1 VLRGRPVVAP
11 TPVRYAVAAVVAL
24 AVLAASL
31 APADGG
37 GGALLAGAGPLGLA
51 ALDKWVHAGAYLA
64 VGLSFAYARLPGTGR
79 EDAVVWLAAV
89 AFGAGVELVQEP
101 LATRALDPVDALANA
116 AGATLAL
123 VAWVAVRR
131 ARARRR
137 PGQSR
142 PS

>member
-11 TPVRYAVAAVVAL
+11 TPVRYGVAVAVAL

-37 GGALLAGAGPLGLA
+37 GGALLAGAGPLGVA
-51 ALDKWVHAGAYLA
+51 ALDKWAHAGAYLA
-64 VGLSFAYARLPGTGR
+64 VALSFAYARLPQRGR
-79 EDAVVWLAAV
+79 EDVLVWLAAV
-89 AFGAGVELVQEP
+89 AFGAGVELLQAP

-116 AGATLAL
+116 TGATLAL
-123 VAWVAVRR
+123 VAWIAVRR
-131 ARARRR
+131 VRARRR

>member
-11 TPVRYAVAAVVAL
+11 TPVRYGVAVAVAL

-37 GGALLAGAGPLGLA
+37 GGALLAGAGPL
-51 ALDKWVHAGAYLA
+51 DKWAHAGAYLA
-64 VGLSFAYARLPGTGR
+64 VALSFAYARLPQRGR
-79 EDAVVWLAAV
+79 EDVLVWLAAV
-89 AFGAGVELVQEP
+89 AFGAGVELLQAP

-116 AGATLAL
+116 TGATLAL
-123 VAWVAVRR
+123 VAWIAVRR
-131 ARARRR
+131 VRARRR